1 MKRTSEEIA
10 NTLTHLVG
18 IVFALVTA
26 WLLLRH
32 SVNAVWQQTFGMAVF
47 SAAMLFMYTASTVY
61 HWTLPDKTKRLLRHF
76 DHISIYVLIAASYTP
91 IWLCIVGG
99 TAGWIAFGLM
109 WGVALIGSI
118 VKLVALGKY
127 PRLSLAVYLI
137 MGWSA
142 VFAIVPIWNAMSVT
156 ALLWL
161 LSEGIFY
168 TVGTYFYAHDERPF
182 YHAVWHIFVL
192 GGTVSHFMAMWS
204 IM

>member
-61 HWTLPDKTKRLLRHF
+61 HWTLPGKTKRLLRHF

-99 TAGWIAFGLM
+99 TSGWIAFGLM